1 MFNQGNYTMFG
12 DNFCPFLGVK
22 YVAKTFMYNFYKLHG
37 D

>member
-1 MFNQGNYTMFG
+1 MFG

-22 YVAKTFMYNFYKLHG
+22 YVAKTFMFNLRNVQG